1 MQKEPHNLEEK
12 LREIHREAHI
22 SAALSVLSMALLFV
36 TVIGVLTAIIIKV
49 LLT

>member
-12 LREIHREAHI
+12 LKEIQREAHI

-36 TVIGVLTAIIIKV
+36 AVISVLAAVIIKV